1 MYPYASVVTLAAAVL
16 FNFLAF
22 QVGKARVKH
31 GVPAPGADGPPEFMR
46 RYRTHMNT
54 VEQAIVFLP
63 VLWLCAIW
71 VGDVWAGLG
80 GAAWLAGR
88 ILYARGYYEDP
99 KKRGAGFV
107 IALAATAAMGLAAAC
122 SMVIFLFAGY

>member
-1 MYPYASVVTLAAAVL
+1 MYTFASLVTLAAAIL
-16 FNFLAF
+16 FNTLAF

-31 GVPAPGADGPPEFMR
+31 GVPAPAVDGPPEFQR

-54 VEQAIVFLP
+54 IEQAIVFLP

-80 GAAWLAGR
+80 GAVWLAGR
-88 ILYARGYYEDP
+88 ILYARGYYDDP

-107 IALAATAAMGLAAAC
+107 IALAATAAMGMATAIAIVLTP
-122 SMVIFLFAGY
+122 I

>member
-1 MYPYASVVTLAAAVL
+1 MYPYASLVTLAAAVL

-31 GVPAPGADGPPEFMR
+31 GVPAPNPDGPPEFQR

-63 VLWLCAIW
+63 VLWACAIW

-80 GAAWLAGR
+80 GAVWLAGR
-88 ILYARGYYEDP
+88 ILYARGYYEDA
-99 KKRGAGFV
+99 KKRGLGFV
-107 IALAATAAMGLAAAC
+107 IAMAATAAMGVASLVAIL
-122 SMVIFLFAGY
+122 VR